1 MVQSTLNPPRLAR
14 ARSRARKAGRIRSL
28 LMKLILVVAILVM
41 AALPLFAQGQQPDLA
56 KLKAATQKVVS
67 IINADEA

>member
-1 MVQSTLNPPRLAR
+1 MNRL
-14 ARSRARKAGRIRSL
+14 
-28 LMKLILVVAILVM
+28 LILGILTISTV
-41 AALPLFAQGQQPDLA
+41 PLFAQGQQPDLA